1 MKLQPFLLALTLANA
16 AMLIVTLAEP
26 RVGRA
31 DAGDGVLRGRALQ
44 IVDAQGKV
52 RASISVLPENR
63 TDRYPDGRVG
73 SPETVLLRLID
84 QHGKPNVKIGASE
97 DGGGLGLG
105 GGRDPAYARIA
116 PEGAGMALTLI
127 DRQGRQRMVT
137 AP

>member
-1 MKLQPFLLALTLANA
+1 MKSQTILAALTAVNLALLACNLVEARA
-16 AMLIVTLAEP
+16 AHA
-26 RVGRA
+26 A
-31 DAGDGVLRGRALQ
+31 ASGVLRGTGLQ
-44 IVDAQGKV
+44 IVDHDGRV
-52 RASISVLPENR
+52 RASITVLPANA

-116 PEGAGMALTLI
+116 PEKGRMALTLTNGDGQ
-127 DRQGRQRMVT
+127 DRVLT

>member
-1 MKLQPFLLALTLANA
+1 MKAQTALFALSALNLALLGFNLVEARQA
-16 AMLIVTLAEP
+16 H
-26 RVGRA
+26 A
-31 DAGDGVLRGRALQ
+31 DASGVLRGRALQ
-44 IVDAQGKV
+44 IVDDQGRV
-52 RASISVLPENR
+52 RASISVLPASP

-116 PEGAGMALTLI
+116 PEKGKMALTLTN
-127 DRQGRQRMVT
+127 GSGENSVLA

>member
-1 MKLQPFLLALTLANA
+1 MKLQPLLLALTLANA
-16 AMLIVTLAEP
+16 AMLAVTLVEP
-26 RVGRA
+26 RVGHA
-31 DAGDGVLRGRALQ
+31 DARDQVLRGRALE
-44 IVDAQGKV
+44 IVDARGKV
-52 RASISVLPENR
+52 RATLAVLPANT

-97 DGGGLGLG
+97 EGGGLGLG
-105 GGRDPAYARIA
+105 GASDPAYARIA

-127 DRQGRQRMVT
+127 DRQGRQRVVT